1 LKKYNLT
8 LLAILI
14 SSLSF
19 SQDVLEKFYTR
30 KILYVGIDNPIKV
43 AVAGYSDSVII
54 AKTNN
59 GTCRAINKDNG
70 EWIVTPTV
78 LGAKT
83 TIDLYASLG
92 YIWWSTN
99 EGYDSLDLNGNKVL
113 KQEIIELVGSLN
125 FKVID
130 IPPPIACVE
139 GIPLGTK
146 TISRDELRSAQGLK
160 AYMGSDF
167 LLDPKKVVLGVESY
181 RVQYTTANGT
191 VNKQVYGRAFD
202 DVVKNG
208 IERVADGGTITF
220 SDIKVRRTGY
230 GSAFMV
236 KYSLIFIVK

>member
-146 TISRDELRSAQGLK
+146 TISRDELRSAQLLIAK
-160 AYMGSDF
+160 MGSDF
-167 LLDPKKVVLGVESY
+167 LLDPKKVVLAVESY
-181 RVQYTTANGT
+181 RVLYTNANGAWNEKVSGNRFNNEVANAIKT
-191 VNKQVYGRAFD
+191 VAS
-202 DVVKNG
+202 
-208 IERVADGGTITF
+208 GGTITF
-220 SDIKVRRTGY
+220 TDIKASRRGY
-230 GSAFMV
+230 SRT
-236 KYSLIFIVK
+236 YNCPTLTFIVK